1 MSKITKIKIGD
12 RFGRLQVI
20 DFAGHKKY
28 KTGVNKLMIKCKCD
42 CGNVVITTS
51 ENLLKGS
58 TKSCGCYKSDR
69 MKEVHT
75 GNTYG
80 YKHGECKEKLY
91 ASFFVL
97 RSKCKETGIRM
108 CEEWFKENGYENF
121 RKWAYENGY
130 NPNGDKVLTRIDIN
144 GPYSPENCKY
154 VYRNQVVTTKTNII
168 TYNGES
174 HSISEWSRITGL
186 PIGTIEFRINSGWS
200 IDKILFTPSER
211 YNFIEYNGN
220 KYSITDWSY
229 ALGIPKV
236 TISTRMRNGDT
247 DPADILKKPIRKG
260 SIINAIYFVDEN
272 ERPINQQ
279 DYADGIRVGR
289 KAY

>member
-28 KTGVNKLMIKCKCD
+28 NTGINKLMVKCKCD
-42 CGNVVITTS
+42 CGNIVVTTS

-58 TKSCGCYKSDR
+58 TKSCGCYKSDK
-69 MKEVHT
+69 MKEIHT
-75 GNTYG
+75 GNIYG

-97 RSKCKETGIRM
+97 KSKCKDIGIKM
-108 CEEWFKENGYENF
+108 CEEWSKENGYENF

-130 NPNGDKVLTRIDIN
+130 NPDDTKVLTRIDIN

-154 VYRNQVVTTKTNII
+154 VYRNQVVTAKTNIV

-236 TISTRMRNGDT
+236 TISTRMRNGDA
-247 DPADILKKPIRKG
+247 DPADILRKPIRKG
-260 SIINAIYFVDEN
+260 STINAIYFVDEN

-279 DYADGIRVGR
+279 DYANGVRVGR